1 MQTFEAIN
9 VETAKVIRK
18 ARNRLR
24 SVGRRFRDVQV
35 QDDPSFVAFLSRR
48 KGVACWFHSHR
59 EPQLHAIAQQFEST
73 FEPGEVRAA
82 VIADAL
88 RVW

>member
-1 MQTFEAIN
+1 MQTSEAIDA
-9 VETAKVIRK
+9 ETAKVIRK

-48 KGVACWFHSHR
+48 NGVACWFHSHR

-73 FEPGEVRAA
+73 FEPGEERTA

>member
-1 MQTFEAIN
+1 MHTAEAIDA
-9 VETAKVIRK
+9 ETAKVIRK

-24 SVGRRFRDVQV
+24 SVGPRFRGVRAP
-35 QDDPSFVAFLSRR
+35 DDPDFVTFLSRR
-48 KGVACWFHSHR
+48 NGVACWFHSHR
-59 EPQLHAIAQQFEST
+59 EPQLHAIAQHFEST
-73 FEPGEVRAA
+73 FEPGEERAA